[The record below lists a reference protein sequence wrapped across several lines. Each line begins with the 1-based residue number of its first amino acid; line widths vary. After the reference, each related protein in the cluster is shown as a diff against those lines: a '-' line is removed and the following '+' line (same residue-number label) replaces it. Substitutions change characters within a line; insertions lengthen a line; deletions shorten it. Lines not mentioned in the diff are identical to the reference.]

1 MGTWSFGSSPYH
13 QYPPIH
19 WKPSPI
25 AFRRCPPL
33 GPSWASRTMPLLTA
47 SMPASARSMPPMP
60 TKSRLEA
67 RQKKGSKVTK
77 SDHID
82 TPREVKSISWFHHL
96 GFSEN
101 RAPKNPIEKNHRP
114 SGIAITWGVKHP
126 FSDTYI
132 ILLLIPLHPFILC
145 IKQWM
150 LTSTNLSKLF
160 KKKSVF
166 LCGRSHYDHI
176 ISLLNPPKN
185 TYC

>member
-13 QYPPIH
+13 QYPPIY

-25 AFRRCPPL
+25 AFRRCRPL

-67 RQKKGSKVTK
+67 RQKKGQKWHSWP
-77 SDHID
+77 HRQWIA
-82 TPREVKSISWFHHL
+82 PREVKSISWFHPF
-96 GFSEN
+96 GFLWKSGTLKSN
-101 RAPKNPIEKNHRP
+101 RKNPRP

-132 ILLLIPLHPFILC
+132 ILLLVPLHPAMDAHIN
-145 IKQWM
+145 KP
-150 LTSTNLSKLF
+150 F
-160 KKKSVF
+160 KT
-166 LCGRSHYDHI
+166 I
-176 ISLLNPPKN
+176 
-185 TYC
+185 

>member
-101 RAPKNPIEKNHRP
+101 RAPKNPIEKK
-114 SGIAITWGVKHP
+114 S
-126 FSDTYI
+126 SS
-132 ILLLIPLHPFILC
+132 
-145 IKQWM
+145 QWN
-150 LTSTNLSKLF
+150 SYNLGGQASIF
-160 KKKSVF
+160 
-166 LCGRSHYDHI
+166 RHI
-176 ISLLNPPKN
+176 YHLVAYPASPIYLMH
-185 TYC
+185 